1 MTQNDNSDFEP
12 GKRVCV
18 GTAQDRIGVLV
29 RVVQDL
35 PGNRRWLVQFPNVSQ
50 KLPERNLKLLLENQ
64 TVDELILAGAY
75 GKPRHLRGAI
85 THSRL
90 TGRLADVI
98 YSMEATNTE
107 FFSYQFK
114 PVLNFL
120 ESPSNGILIAD
131 EVGLGKTIEA
141 GLIWTEL
148 RARMDANRLLVI
160 CPAVLRDK
168 WRSELLHRFGI
179 RAEICSASEL
189 LDKLKDRETKQQE
202 EFAVIASIQGLRP
215 PKNWEE
221 DHEIR
226 TGAAELARY
235 ISDNGA
241 TESLFD
247 CVIIDEAHYLRNPD
261 SQTHKLA
268 HLIRPVSENIVLLS
282 ATPIQ
287 LRSDDLFHLLN
298 IIDNENFEFKQA
310 FDGVLEANRPLVSLA
325 DKLRRGGCSVEEF
338 MDLVRMCMA
347 NPMLVDNRQLQDMRD
362 NPPTTEQL
370 SSTDPAYRIRLAN
383 RVERINLLA
392 RVVSRTRKRDVNT
405 NKVIRLPEAPVIEM
419 NDVERAFYDAV
430 TEEVR
435 IYCEEYDL
443 FEGFLLTIPQRQM
456 CSSMPAA
463 LRAWLKKRHVF
474 DEEIVFETGGDDLDM
489 SSAGS
494 RKTSKEPV
502 SGPLIERLSSL
513 AGSVGSYDE
522 LKENDSK
529 YSELARL
536 LRSYWQENPG
546 RKVIL
551 FSYYRETLTYLQERL
566 TEDGT
571 DAALIMGGMG
581 REKEEIIERFKQESG
596 PNILLASEVLSE
608 GVDLQFSSA
617 LINYD
622 LPWNPMRVEQRI
634 GRIDRI
640 GQKQDRILIW
650 NFFYQDTL
658 DDRVYN
664 RLFNRLEIFT
674 EALGDMEAI
683 LGERIRGLTY
693 ELLSHKLSKSEE
705 IERIE
710 QTASAI
716 EQQRQQQER
725 LEEDAVQLQAHG
737 DYVLNRVAAAKEMQ
751 RFIHGDNLWS
761 YIRDFVEEKYPGSNL
776 TITDGAPLTANIE
789 LSLQA
794 KSELQLYAEKN
805 RSLTRSTLATA
816 ITGSPVKCVFNN
828 RVDFGDQRHEVINQY
843 HPLVRF
849 VADSVSIE
857 DFHPVV
863 AAVVKKTD
871 AGICPEGQYVF
882 IAKRWSTRGAKTQE
896 KLVYR
901 ALSLSSGE
909 QVSDEAAERL
919 VNAAVNGGEDW
930 LNVVSSVDEARV
942 VNAYERLENCL
953 DDEFDEYCKHMQM
966 ENEDRVNFL
975 IRTLKG
981 QIARQ
986 IESRREAIAKLKA
999 RGKDR
1004 LVPANLGQIAKL
1016 EAKRDQRIEV
1026 FKKQREISSEP
1037 QDVIVGVVNVV

>member
-1 MTQNDNSDFEP
+1 MTQNDNSEFEP
-12 GKRVCV
+12 GKLVCV
-18 GTAQDRIGVLV
+18 STAQDRKGVLV
-29 RVVQDL
+29 RVVQDS
-35 PGNRRWLVQFPNVSQ
+35 PRNRRWLVQFPNALQ
-50 KLPERNLKLLLENQ
+50 RLPERSLKLLQENQ
-64 TVDELILAGAY
+64 TVDELIQAGAY

-160 CPAVLRDK
+160 CPAVLREK

-179 RAEICSASEL
+179 KAEICSASEL
-189 LDKLKDRETKQQE
+189 LEKLKDRETKQQE
-202 EFAVIASIQGLRP
+202 ELAVIASFQGLRP
-215 PKNWEE
+215 PKNWE
-221 DHEIR
+221 DDDLR

-235 ISDNGA
+235 ISDSGA
-241 TESLFD
+241 TDSLFD
-247 CVIIDEAHYLRNPD
+247 CVIIDEAHYLRNPE

-268 HLIRPVSENIVLLS
+268 HLIRPVSGNVVLLS

-325 DKLRRGGCSVEEF
+325 DKLRRGGCSVEKFLE
-338 MDLVRMCMA
+338 LVEMCMD
-347 NPMLVDNRQLQDMRD
+347 NPMLVDNYQLQDMRD
-362 NPPTTEQL
+362 NPPTKEQL
-370 SSTDPAYRIRLAN
+370 SSIDSAYRIRLAN

-392 RVVSRTRKRDVNT
+392 RVISRSRKRDVNT
-405 NKVIRLPEAPVIEM
+405 NKVIRVPEAPIIDM
-419 NDVERAFYDAV
+419 NDVEKAFYDAV

-463 LRAWLKKRHVF
+463 LRAWLKKRQVF
-474 DEEIVFETGGDDLDM
+474 DGEIVFETGGDDFDT
-489 SSAGS
+489 SSAS
-494 RKTSKEPV
+494 SKKVSTESK

-513 AGSVGSYDE
+513 AASVGNYDE
-522 LKENDSK
+522 LKQNDSK
-529 YSELARL
+529 YSELVRL
-536 LRSYWQENPG
+536 LQNYWKENPG
-546 RKVIL
+546 QKIIL
-551 FSYYRETLTYLQERL
+551 FSYYRETLTYLLERL

-571 DAALIMGGMG
+571 EAALIMGGMG
-581 REKEEIIERFKQESG
+581 QQKEEIIEQFKQESG

-640 GQKQDRILIW
+640 GQEKDRILIW

-658 DDRVYN
+658 DDRVYT

-674 EALGDMEAI
+674 EALGDMEAV

-737 DYVLNRVAAAKEMQ
+737 DYVLNRVSAAKEMQ
-751 RFIHGDNLWS
+751 RFIHGDDLWS
-761 YIRDFVEEKYPGSNL
+761 YIRDFLDEKFHGSNL
-776 TITDGAPLTANIE
+776 TITEDSPLTADIE

-794 KSELQLYAEKN
+794 KSELQMYVEKN
-805 RSLTRSTLATA
+805 RSLTRSGLATA
-816 ITGSPVKCVFNN
+816 ATGLPVKCVFNN
-828 RVDFGDQRHEVINQY
+828 RVDFGDKKYEVINQY

-863 AAVVKKTD
+863 AVAVKKID
-871 AGICPEGQYVF
+871 AGTCTDRQYVF

-901 ALSLSSGE
+901 ALSLSSE
-909 QVSDEAAERL
+909 EPLSDEAAERL
-919 VNAAVNGGEDW
+919 VNAAVSVGEDW
-930 LNVVSSVDEARV
+930 LNAVASVDNRKV
-942 VNAYERLENCL
+942 MNAYEHLENCL
-953 DDEFDEYCKHMQM
+953 DDEFDEYCKYMQM
-966 ENEDRVNFL
+966 ENEDQVNFR

-986 IESRREAIAKLKA
+986 IESRREAIEKLKA
-999 RGKDR
+999 KGKDR

-1016 EAKRDQRIEV
+1016 EAKRDQQIEV
-1026 FKKQREISSEP
+1026 FKRQREISSEP